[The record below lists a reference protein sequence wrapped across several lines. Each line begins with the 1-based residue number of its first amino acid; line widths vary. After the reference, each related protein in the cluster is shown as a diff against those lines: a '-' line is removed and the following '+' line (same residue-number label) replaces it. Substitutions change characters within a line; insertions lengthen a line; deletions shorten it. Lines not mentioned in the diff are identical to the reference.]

1 MLKNLTVGK
10 CFISV
15 FQCNHTIKRTLLKT
29 AVATVDYK
37 SKVLFLGS
45 KFGTTKIKNR
55 LSFKPLG

>member
-15 FQCNHTIKRTLLKT
+15 FPYNHTIRRTLLKT

-37 SKVLFLGS
+37 SKVLF
-45 KFGTTKIKNR
+45 FGV
-55 LSFKPLG
+55 